1 MAVGLVIIVSSFRKA
16 SYSSKDVQ
24 ILTVVVSSAVSLFSS
39 SELVKVKMYFAIWR
53 AKLTFGVPKMVI

>member
-39 SELVKVKMYFAIWR
+39 SELVKIKMYFAIWH